1 MLSEA
6 KRLFREILRLLA
18 QNDRYFLILTFLKTF
33 CNFFL
38 PLFPPPYFPF
48 PSLFP
53 FPLFISLISLCTH
66 PLIFPLSLSTP
77 YIFSSPCKAARL
89 VRPRGGVFPKA
100 RRPAGLINNWLG
112 K

>member
-53 FPLFISLISLCTH
+53 LFPFAPIPLYFPYLLVPPIFFPLPVK
-66 PLIFPLSLSTP
+66 PL
-77 YIFSSPCKAARL
+77 
-89 VRPRGGVFPKA
+89 G
-100 RRPAGLINNWLG
+100 
-112 K
+112 